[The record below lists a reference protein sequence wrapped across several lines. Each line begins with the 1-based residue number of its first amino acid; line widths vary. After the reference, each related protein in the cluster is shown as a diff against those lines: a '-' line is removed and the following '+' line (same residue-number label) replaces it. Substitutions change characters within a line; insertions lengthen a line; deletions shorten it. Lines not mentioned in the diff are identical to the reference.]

1 MAKKITSTVLA
12 AVGVLLS
19 LFSSAMMTMFIVQCF
34 KGGPDAR
41 IFAIL
46 AASMAALDLTG
57 FLLVNTAN
65 TLNDE
70 ADGYKNNSTRIS
82 RWVKNLVFACLIV
95 VFLMLMILTSIDRRE
110 WIERNP
116 WVLTVMLFAVCGASV
131 IYLNRFGRYA
141 ARRRRIRSLK
151 YASPSCHNRRF
162 HFTVYKT
169 ENGLCSGF
177 VQGKIMTGDKV
188 YVLLPGSD
196 KAVLAKVQKIIAAGK
211 ETGKA
216 ADCYASVMFEC
227 PVSIVP
233 FTVISTQYPDH
244 VIENMIRA
252 ENPRVSGIISVY
264 NDHYAED
271 EYIGILN
278 YDICHGCY
286 LVPARN
292 TAGGNGDMM
301 FPLRDQTAVS
311 FLSVNT
317 VARPDLACLPVFTD
331 WDALGRYGYVIEDPA
346 STVLILDFEKCRQ
359 LMQTGYTGIV
369 INPFGPRPFYL
380 GSDYIRSLTELP
392 EYQKEFMKE
401 EEKE

>member
-1 MAKKITSTVLA
+1 MA
-12 AVGVLLS
+12 AVGVVFSLL
-19 LFSSAMMTMFIVQCF
+19 SSAMMTMFIVQCF
-34 KGGPDAR
+34 KGGPDAG

-57 FLLVNTAN
+57 FYMVHTAN
-65 TLNDE
+65 TLYDE
-70 ADGYKNNSTRIS
+70 AEGYKNNSVRLS
-82 RWVKNLVFACLIV
+82 RWVKNLLFACLII
-95 VFLMLMILTSIDRRE
+95 VFLMLMTLTSIDKRE
-110 WIERNP
+110 WIEQNP

-131 IYLNRFGRYA
+131 IYLNRFGKYA

-151 YASPSCHNRRF
+151 YAASSCHNRRF

-169 ENGLCSGF
+169 ENGICSGY

-188 YVLLPGSD
+188 YMLLPGSD
-196 KAVLAKVQKIIAAGK
+196 NAALARVQKIIAGDK
-211 ETGKA
+211 ETESA
-216 ADCYASVMFEC
+216 AECHVSVTLEC
-227 PVSIVP
+227 SVNIVP
-233 FTVISTQYPDH
+233 FTVISTQYPGH
-244 VIENMIRA
+244 SIENMITS

-278 YDICHGCY
+278 YDICHGYY

-292 TAGGNGDMM
+292 TNGGTGDMM
-301 FPLRDQTAVS
+301 YPLKDQTSVS

-346 STVLILDFEKCRQ
+346 STVLVMEFEKCRQ

-380 GSDYIRSLTELP
+380 GSDYIRSLTELE

-401 EEKE
+401 EDSE